1 MSKTTKTFTYIIG
14 IVMTVAMVGS
24 LILPMLSGNIG
35 QANID
40 EQAARPTPF
49 PEPTLPPP
57 PDITMIGFDDRY
69 LHPSGLLTF
78 GSPTGWLPSTDSSTA
93 QELRA
98 GLNNADALSVVEVRV
113 NKNDAGLSDADALSA
128 YFDRT
133 WLGQTWSGYSGW
145 DETGRAVNAAGRLRI
160 DFNLRRGRSHLI
172 ARQLS
177 WLAGA
182 EIYSVRVITAE
193 NAAQELRYVLQG
205 VAEAVELLPA
215 YADAPFDR
223 DAYFDNFDKHMLRY
237 PMGWE
242 LTDAAAGGPA
252 TIVGAGAML
261 TVGAFDALP
270 ANEDEAAAWLEN
282 WRSGVETLSVNALEL
297 GGAAGFKA
305 SYRLST
311 LDGAVESGVA
321 VMLGGAD
328 NRLHVANLRL
338 ADLDADLLAI
348 DPADEP
354 RIAVLDSFRLLPDL
368 EVDVT
373 PDA

>member
-57 PDITMIGFDDRY
+57 PDITMIGFDDTY

-78 GSPTGWLPSTDSSTA
+78 GAPTGWLPSTDSSTA

-145 DETGRAVNAAGRLRI
+145 DETGRAVNADGSLRI

-223 DAYFDNFDKHMLRY
+223 DAYFDNLDKHMLRY
-237 PMGWE
+237 PMAWE

-252 TIVGAGAML
+252 TIVGAGAIL

-311 LDGAVESGVA
+311 LDGAVESGLA
-321 VMLGGAD
+321 LMLGGAD

-338 ADLDADLLAI
+338 ADLDADLLAL

-354 RIAVLDSFRLLPDL
+354 RIAVMDSFRLLPDL

>member
-24 LILPMLSGNIG
+24 LILPMLSGQIG

-57 PDITMIGFDDRY
+57 PDITMIGFDNTY

-78 GSPTGWLPSTDSSTA
+78 GAPTGWEPSTDDSSA

-98 GLNNADALSVVEVRV
+98 GLNNAEALSVVEVRI
-113 NKNDAGLSDADALSA
+113 NKNDAGLSDTTALSG
-128 YFDRT
+128 YFDKT
-133 WLGQTWSGYSGW
+133 WLGQTWSGYSSW
-145 DETGRAVNAAGRLRI
+145 AETGRAINDDGRLRI

-223 DAYFDNFDKHMLRY
+223 EAYFDNLDKHMVRY
-237 PMGWE
+237 PIGWE
-242 LTDAAAGGPA
+242 VTDAAAGQPA

-261 TVGAFDALP
+261 TVGAFDELP
-270 ANEDEAAAWLEN
+270 TSEDEAAAWLED
-282 WRSGVETLSVNALEL
+282 WRSGVETLSIQSLDLA
-297 GGAAGFKA
+297 GAAGFNA
-305 SYRLST
+305 SYRLTT
-311 LDGAVESGVA
+311 LDGAVESGLA
-321 VMLGGAD
+321 RMLGGAD
-328 NRLHVANLRL
+328 NRLHVANLRIF
-338 ADLDADLLAI
+338 DLDADLLAL
-348 DPADEP
+348 DPADEA
-354 RIAVLDSFRLLPDL
+354 RIAILDSFRLLPDL

>member
-14 IVMTVAMVGS
+14 IVMTIAMVGS

-40 EQAARPTPF
+40 EQAGRPTPF

-57 PDITMIGFDDRY
+57 PDISMIGFDDIY
-69 LHPSGLLTF
+69 LHPSGLFTF
-78 GSPTGWLPSTDSSTA
+78 GAPTGWEPSTDSSTPE
-93 QELRA
+93 ELRA
-98 GLNNADALSVVEVRV
+98 GLNNADALSVVEVRI
-113 NKNDAGLSDADALSA
+113 NKNDAGLSDAEALSA

-145 DETGRAVNAAGRLRI
+145 DETGRAVNDDGRLRI

-205 VAEAVELLPA
+205 VAKAVELLPT

-223 DAYFDNFDKHMLRY
+223 EAYFDNLDKHMLRY

-242 LTDAAAGGPA
+242 VTDAAAGRPA
-252 TIVGAGAML
+252 TIIGAGAIL

-270 ANEDEAAAWLEN
+270 ATEDEAAAWLED
-282 WRSGVETLSVNALEL
+282 WRSGVETLSVNALDFA
-297 GGAAGFKA
+297 GAAGFKA

-311 LDGAVESGVA
+311 LDGAVESGLA
-321 VMLGGAD
+321 LMLGGAD
-328 NRLHVANLRL
+328 NRLHVANLRIS
-338 ADLDADLLAI
+338 DLDADLLAL

-373 PDA
+373 PGA